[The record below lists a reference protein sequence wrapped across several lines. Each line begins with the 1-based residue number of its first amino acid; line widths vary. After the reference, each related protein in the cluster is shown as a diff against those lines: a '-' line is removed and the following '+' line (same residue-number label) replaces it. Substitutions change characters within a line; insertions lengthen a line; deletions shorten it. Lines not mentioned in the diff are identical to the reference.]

1 MILRKLMTADE
12 ARLVLG
18 AEVLRLHHVEQAKV
32 RGIALLFMWDRGE
45 LAQVRVEVDVG
56 HAERIPS

>member
-18 AEVLRLHHVEQAKV
+18 AEVLRLHHIERAEV
-32 RGIALLFMWDRGE
+32 RGIALLFMWEQGE
-45 LAQVRVEVDVG
+45 LAQVRVEVDVNQP
-56 HAERIPS
+56 EKIPS